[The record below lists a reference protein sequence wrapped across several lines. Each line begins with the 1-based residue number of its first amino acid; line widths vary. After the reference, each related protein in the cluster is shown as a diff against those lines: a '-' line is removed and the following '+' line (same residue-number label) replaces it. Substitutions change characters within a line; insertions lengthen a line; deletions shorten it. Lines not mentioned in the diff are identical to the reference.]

1 MRTVPAAIPGRHL
14 TDGKRDLAVRI
25 LSTQPATARA
35 RSPPLAGLEHGK
47 YNIAAIGQRPFIIPL
62 HFSSIP
68 TETRYHKW
76 ARLRT
81 LTSGQGSERS
91 HVRRCA
97 TDDLAVGEQHT
108 VLPQQSVSSPFTAL
122 IRRWSGLR
130 LRPEQSVGPRS
141 FHPTTP
147 EAANYFRVCYEAPL
161 LVYTTNPPAW
171 QAARGLQRPELLVY
185 LDCASPLYTENL
197 QKHVIVGEVAPITY
211 SKYASDE
218 NCIFSVDQVQ
228 TTRRAAFTVE
238 NSFGPCVPPD

>member
-1 MRTVPAAIPGRHL
+1 VQTSSRRRHARRPRACTLCLCAAARSHCLEMTSWTRELQKAHMRTVPAAIPGRHL

-91 HVRRCA
+91 Q
-97 TDDLAVGEQHT
+97 VGKAQNAHKW
-108 VLPQQSVSSPFTAL
+108 A
-122 IRRWSGLR
+122 R
-130 LRPEQSVGPRS
+130 LR
-141 FHPTTP
+141 TLT
-147 EAANYFRVCYEAPL
+147 CAPL
-161 LVYTTNPPAW
+161 CHRRPRCWRTTHCLAATIRLEPVHCPHPALEWPPT
-171 QAARGLQRPELLVY
+171 AAGAVSGPPFLSPYNTRSCQLFQGLL
-185 LDCASPLYTENL
+185 
-197 QKHVIVGEVAPITY
+197 
-211 SKYASDE
+211 
-218 NCIFSVDQVQ
+218 
-228 TTRRAAFTVE
+228 
-238 NSFGPCVPPD
+238 